1 MENTLTN
8 VNIRWEIAT
17 CASPSI
23 SFIPSYTATNL
34 STLTLTQPR
43 IQLSLILFLSVLFL
57 KCSSHFLVLAIQAF
71 RRLMKYKETFQSTAL
86 REQERVRN

>member
-34 STLTLTQPR
+34 FTLTLTQPR

-71 RRLMKYKETFQSTAL
+71 RLFNEVQGNLSVDCT
-86 REQERVRN
+86 